1 MTAQPLEAFR
11 LGLFLVIALMVTLI
25 SQGFGMIVGA
35 AFGVKVS
42 FYFCFCLF
50 LFFYGFAHF
59 QFVYLFSF
67 LQLGVVV
74 GPFVIAPFVVFSG
87 FFLRLADAPKWL
99 HWLFH
104 ASFLKY
110 ATEGATHAIFGYG
123 RPKLE
128 CKEIFCYYQM
138 PSKFMKMIDMHHG
151 DFITAFAIL
160 SAICVSLRVI
170 AFFILALR
178 LKKR

>member
-1 MTAQPLEAFR
+1 M
-11 LGLFLVIALMVTLI
+11 
-25 SQGFGMIVGA
+25 
-35 AFGVKVS
+35 
-42 FYFCFCLF
+42 
-50 LFFYGFAHF
+50 
-59 QFVYLFSF
+59 
-67 LQLGVVV
+67 QLGVVV

-110 ATEGATHAIFGYG
+110 ATEGATHAIFGYN

-138 PSKFMKMIDMHHG
+138 PSKFLKMIDMHHG
-151 DFITAFAIL
+151 DFLSAFIVL
-160 SAICVSLRVI
+160 FAICVSLRVA

-178 LKKR
+178 LKRRWNVNYILRNRYLPIKTSEYIVRH